1 MLLSSETS
9 LIIRLL
15 PVAALLCACA
25 CAVSAV
31 PQKTTIRVVNRPT
44 TTGGN
49 AHYPGNRAPLLPS
62 PLIKLPVASVRP
74 EGWVRTQLEL
84 MADGFTGHLPELS
97 EFCKIEGNAW
107 VSPTGEGEHGW
118 EEVPYWLKGFV
129 DLGYILGDKRIIAE
143 ANRWIEGVISS
154 RRKNGYFGPQ
164 SNLDSM
170 DLWPN
175 MPMLHALRS
184 YYEATGDKRVP
195 PLMSAYF
202 RWQMTVPFDKL
213 LPGSWQKIRGA
224 DNLDSIYWLYNRTGE
239 KWLLDA
245 ARVIHERTA
254 DWTGGIPTWHGVNLA
269 QGFRGPGQYYVQTK
283 DVRYLKAAER
293 NYDEVKSRYGRVPG
307 GLFGADENCREG
319 CYGPRQAAETCTMVE
334 MMYSHELLESITGD
348 VIWADR
354 CEEIAFNS
362 LPASM
367 TPDLKGLHYLT
378 APNMVQL
385 DRVDKSP
392 LLQNR
397 GDMLSYNPYQYRCC
411 QHNVAFGWPYY
422 CEYMW
427 MATQG
432 NGLAAVMYGPCAVT
446 AKVGDGV
453 KVTIAEKTDY
463 PFGDTINLTVSS
475 PKAVE
480 FPLYLRVPGWCEAPA
495 VAVNGEALTVPS
507 PAKGW
512 ITIRRAWRNG
522 DNVNLQLPMKIAV
535 HEWTENRRT
544 VSVARGPL
552 TYSLAI
558 GEQWRKYG
566 DSEKWP
572 GYEVFPTTPWNY
584 GLELDAKDPA
594 KSFEIEFAKGPLAAQ
609 PFAPDAAPVLLKAKG
624 RRIPHWRQA
633 ANGLVGEV
641 QMSPVKSTEPIEQ
654 ITLVPMGCQ
663 RLRISAFPQ
672 IGTGPDA
679 VEWDEHESYPPK

>member
-1 MLLSSETS
+1 MQLSFETS
-9 LIIRLL
+9 SIIRLL
-15 PVAALLCACA
+15 PLAALVCACA
-25 CAVSAV
+25 CAVSAARD
-31 PQKTTIRVVNRPT
+31 KTTIGLVDRPT
-44 TTGGN
+44 AAGGN
-49 AHYPGNRAPLLPS
+49 AHYAGNRAPLLPS
-62 PLIKLPVASVRP
+62 PLIKLPVASIRP
-74 EGWVRTQLEL
+74 EGWVRAQLEL

-107 VSPTGEGEHGW
+107 VSPTGDGEHGW

-129 DLGYILGDKRIIAE
+129 DLGYILDDKRIIAE
-143 ANRWIEGVISS
+143 AKEWIEGVISS

-175 MPMLHALRS
+175 MPMLYALRS
-184 YYEATGDKRVP
+184 YYEATSDKRVP
-195 PLMSAYF
+195 ELMSAYF
-202 RWQMTVPFDKL
+202 KWQMTVPFEKL

-254 DWTGGIPTWHGVNLA
+254 DWTAGIPTWHGVNLA
-269 QGFRGPGQYYVQTK
+269 QGFREPGQYYVQTK
-283 DVRYLKAAER
+283 DLRYLKAAER
-293 NYDEVKSRYGRVPG
+293 NYYEIRSRYGQVPG

-319 CYGPRQAAETCTMVE
+319 HYGPRQAAETCAMVE
-334 MMYSHELLESITGD
+334 MMHSHEILESITGD

-378 APNMVQL
+378 APNMIQL
-385 DRVDKSP
+385 DRANKSP
-392 LLQNR
+392 MLQNR

-411 QHNVAFGWPYY
+411 QHNAAFGWPYFS
-422 CEYMW
+422 EYMW
-427 MATQG
+427 MASQS
-432 NGLAAVMYGPCAVT
+432 NGLAAVMYGPSAVT

-453 KVTIAEKTDY
+453 KVTITEKTDY
-463 PFGDTINLTVSS
+463 PFDDTINLTVSA
-475 PKAVE
+475 PKAVQ
-480 FPLYLRVPGWCEAPA
+480 FPLYLRVPGWCDAPS
-495 VAVNGEALTVPS
+495 VAVNGKALKVPS

-512 ITIRRAWRNG
+512 ILIRRTWRNG
-522 DNVNLQLPMKIAV
+522 DSVTLQLPMQITV
-535 HEWTENRRT
+535 HEWTANRKT
-544 VSVARGPL
+544 VSVSRGPL

-558 GEQWRKYG
+558 GERWSKYG

-594 KSFEIEFAKGPLAAQ
+594 KSFEVEFAKGPLAAQ
-609 PFAPDAAPVLLKAKG
+609 PFTPEAAPILLKAKG
-624 RRIPHWRQA
+624 RRIPQWRQEE
-633 ANGLVGEV
+633 NGLVGEV
-641 QMSPVKSTEPIEQ
+641 KMSPVKSVEPVEQ

-663 RLRISAFPQ
+663 RLRISAFPT

-679 VEWDEHESYPPK
+679 VEWKESE